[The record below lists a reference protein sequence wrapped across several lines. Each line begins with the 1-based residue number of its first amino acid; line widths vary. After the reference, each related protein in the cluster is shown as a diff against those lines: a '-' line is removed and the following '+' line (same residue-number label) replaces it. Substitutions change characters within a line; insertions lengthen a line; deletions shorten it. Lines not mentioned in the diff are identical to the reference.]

1 MTFVFLSVTI
11 GSVVAQEGRDREQ
24 AKLFLEQA
32 ELILAD
38 TRAEDD
44 ARDLLVRAADFDTT
58 FVKANFDAG
67 QMHLKTI
74 GKDRAVKYFMRIY
87 RQDPSYRFDLEYW
100 IATSYQFGL
109 EFDKAIDFYGRYRDK
124 LVKKPNYQGRDKVD
138 IKEVD
143 RRLLECKNGKEFLAN
158 PQPFAIVNIGREI
171 NSEFEDYAPV
181 LNAEENEIIFTTRR

>member
-32 ELILAD
+32 ERILAD

-74 GKDRAVKYFMRIY
+74 GKDRAVKYFMRI
-87 RQDPSYRFDLEYW
+87 
-100 IATSYQFGL
+100 
-109 EFDKAIDFYGRYRDK
+109 
-124 LVKKPNYQGRDKVD
+124 
-138 IKEVD
+138 
-143 RRLLECKNGKEFLAN
+143 
-158 PQPFAIVNIGREI
+158 
-171 NSEFEDYAPV
+171 
-181 LNAEENEIIFTTRR
+181 